1 MHIER
6 LINLFTLTLRAMSDK
21 IGEGKASGNL
31 GNTLKML
38 NRFDEAVEAC
48 QVHLQISR
56 ELGDKVGKKE

>member
-1 MHIER
+1 MCDR
-6 LINLFTLTLRAMSDK
+6 V
-21 IGEGKASGNL
+21 GEGKASGNL

-56 ELGDKVGKKE
+56 ELGDKASSEKYSMQLHF